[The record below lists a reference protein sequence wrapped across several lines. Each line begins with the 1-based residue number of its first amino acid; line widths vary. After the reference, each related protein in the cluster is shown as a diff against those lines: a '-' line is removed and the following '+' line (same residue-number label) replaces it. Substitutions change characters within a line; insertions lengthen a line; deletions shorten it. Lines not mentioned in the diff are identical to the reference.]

1 MVNNACND
9 AADSNGDFSTNGEMH
24 TAPPSFTH
32 EQYEK
37 LLSLI
42 QGSGINQHSATIANQ
57 VSTVTQVG
65 HSPAEIHKSG
75 KIYISSSFNNFSLGS
90 WIIDSGASDHICASL
105 KSFQTFNEIKPI
117 SIRLPNGQF
126 SVAKHAG
133 TVTFSLG
140 FFITNVLYV
149 PNFSLNL
156 ISMSKLSSILKCV
169 VSFNDSI
176 CLIQDQKSQRM
187 IGFAERFE
195 GLYHL
200 VFDAKHAS
208 CSNVQA
214 TDIQTLP
221 EEAL

>member
-1 MVNNACND
+1 MANHACND
-9 AADSNGDFSTNGEMH
+9 VADSNGDFSTNGEMH
-24 TAPPSFTH
+24 IVPPSFTR

-42 QGSGINQHSATIANQ
+42 QGSGINQDYATIANQ

-65 HSPAEIHKSG
+65 HSLAENHKSG
-75 KIYISSSFNNFSLGS
+75 KIYISSSFNSFSLGS

-105 KSFQTFNEIKPI
+105 KSFQNFNEIKQI

-133 TVTFSLG
+133 TVTFSPG

-156 ISMSKLSSILKCV
+156 ILVSKLVSTLKCV

-176 CLIQDQKSQRM
+176 CLI
-187 IGFAERFE
+187 
-195 GLYHL
+195 
-200 VFDAKHAS
+200 
-208 CSNVQA
+208 
-214 TDIQTLP
+214 
-221 EEAL
+221 